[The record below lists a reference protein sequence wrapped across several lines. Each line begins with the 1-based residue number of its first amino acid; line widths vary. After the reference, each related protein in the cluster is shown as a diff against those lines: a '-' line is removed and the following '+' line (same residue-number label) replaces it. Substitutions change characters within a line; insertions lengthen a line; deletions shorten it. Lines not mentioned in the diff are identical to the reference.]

1 MYVDF
6 EKFPDRLIPSIVQD
20 GSTQKVLMLG
30 YMNDEALEL
39 TLRTGKVTFYS
50 RSRREVWVKG
60 ETSGNFLSL
69 DGVLVDC
76 DNDTLLVKATPSGP
90 ACHTGSDTCFGE
102 TNTPEGFLLELER
115 TIIDRK
121 ENPQEGSYTSKLFAQ
136 KLNKIVQKVGEE
148 AVELVIA
155 AMESDQEAFRAEA
168 ADLFYHLLVLFAE
181 KGVTLKEIN
190 GTLQKRSR
198 ARRAV

>member
-20 GSTQKVLMLG
+20 ASTQKVLMLG

-39 TLRTGKVTFYS
+39 TLRTGKATFYS
-50 RSRREVWVKG
+50 RSRREVWIKG
-60 ETSGNFLSL
+60 ETSGTFLSL

-76 DNDTLLVKATPSGP
+76 DNDTLLVKVTPSGP

-121 ENPQEGSYTSKLFAQ
+121 ENPQEHSYTSKLFAQ

-155 AMESDQEAFRAEA
+155 AKDSDQEAFRAEA

-190 GTLQKRSR
+190 ETLQKRSL
-198 ARRAV
+198 ARRTV